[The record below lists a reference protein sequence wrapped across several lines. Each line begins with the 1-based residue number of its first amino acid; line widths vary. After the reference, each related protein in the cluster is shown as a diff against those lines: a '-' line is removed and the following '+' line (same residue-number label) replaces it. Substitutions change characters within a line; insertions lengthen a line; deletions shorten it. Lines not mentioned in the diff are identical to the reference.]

1 MSVFVDQIG
10 DGNEDHHFWGRPEDM
25 TMNRP
30 CYRIGPGKPGSDV
43 AGEWAAALAA
53 AYLVFK
59 DKGGE
64 CTLQRQH
71 VLY

>member
-1 MSVFVDQIG
+1 MIKTACAVLIRS
-10 DGNEDHHFWGRPEDM
+10 E
-25 TMNRP
+25 
-30 CYRIGPGKPGSDV
+30 KPGSDV

-59 DKGGE
+59 DKGGK

-71 VLY
+71 ALY